1 MSDKSNNACLCGTVC
16 HQNEPVSDDTI
27 MSLRLTL
34 SPLYALILMLAGV
47 QSAGASGVDRVSK
60 YGMTPLYE
68 EVLYGNVSEVKRLIA
83 GGANVNFKTTRRAKN
98 PGRTPL
104 YVAALIGH
112 TPIIKLLLEAGADP
126 NIKSPS
132 GRTPLYNA
140 VIVRNITNNS
150 KLAKLLLEHGADPN
164 ISSRADD
171 GRTPLHE
178 AVVLPAKASK
188 LTPSRVE
195 VAILL
200 LEHGADPNRKDKYG
214 ITPLWLVS
222 GIPHRKFT
230 RDLSHP
236 ELHALMLVTMDPTSD
251 KYVRPCYTVQKTDIR
266 LSIIAGKALGDGS
279 RWPEISTLNGISK
292 ENPYRLGDCLQLPQE

>member
-1 MSDKSNNACLCGTVC
+1 MIGT
-16 HQNEPVSDDTI
+16 
-27 MSLRLTL
+27 
-34 SPLYALILMLAGV
+34 
-47 QSAGASGVDRVSK
+47 ASTVL
-60 YGMTPLYE
+60 TPLYE

-104 YVAALIGH
+104 YVAAFIGNA
-112 TPIIKLLLEAGADP
+112 PII
-126 NIKSPS
+126 
-132 GRTPLYNA
+132 
-140 VIVRNITNNS
+140 
-150 KLAKLLLEHGADPN
+150 KLLLEHGADPN

-222 GIPHRKFT
+222 GKPYRKFT
-230 RDLSHP
+230 RDHLHP
-236 ELHALMLVTMDPTSD
+236 ELHTLMLATMDPTSD
-251 KYVRPCYTVQKTDIR
+251 KYVRPCYTVK
-266 LSIIAGKALGDGS
+266 
-279 RWPEISTLNGISK
+279 
-292 ENPYRLGDCLQLPQE
+292 